1 MALPSTYVAPKDNVE
16 LQKRKDLDAKIKLFA
31 TTNHGTSLATPQETA
46 KELAAEG
53 AGIGLSENQ
62 VRNKFN
68 LYSGVEDKP
77 APIGTQPVTRLLDR
91 YDKMQNSPTG
101 ATSLLSAPPRSL
113 ESESGK
119 AFRMARKLGRMG
131 LTQAANQFGAMG
143 AAAKVSGEP
152 SIKSQS
158 FIELREQ
165 SKQAAVTEAAA
176 DADFKKKQRD
186 TLNRILD
193 QQNKDLDLGKFDS
206 TKYPNSPNA

>member
-1 MALPSTYVAPKDNVE
+1 MAFPSTYVAPKNNEE
-16 LQKRKDLDAKIKLFA
+16 LEKRKALDAKIKLFA
-31 TTNHGTSLATPQETA
+31 TTNQGTSLMTPQETA
-46 KELAAEG
+46 KELSQEG

-62 VRNKFN
+62 IRNKFN
-68 LYSGVEDKP
+68 QYSGVEDKP
-77 APIGTQPVTRLLDR
+77 APIGTPPVTRLLDR
-91 YDKMQNSPTG
+91 YDRMQNSPTG

-113 ESESGK
+113 ESDSGK

-158 FIELREQ
+158 FIELKEQ
-165 SKQAAVTEAAA
+165 GKQAAVAEAAA
-176 DADFKKKQRD
+176 DAEFKKKQRD

-193 QQNKDLDLGKFDS
+193 QQNKDLDSGTFDYA
-206 TKYPNSPNA
+206 KYANTTNG